1 MYLRPIEYL
10 LNRFSPKQEEAWIA
24 YKAGLNLF
32 LDWGRRSGK
41 TAGLGDI
48 LVEDVEEHRQDVLF
62 IAITQGQAREIL
74 WPRLVELVGDNP
86 DWKLREHLLEAVYAY
101 GGVITLKGADKGKDH
116 LRGGGKRLIVC
127 DECAFWRDFDDIL
140 KYVLIPM
147 LADFNGQ
154 IVFTSTPKGKNH
166 FYRLML
172 KCKKDLR
179 FFYNK
184 ATLFDNPYISPEGKQ
199 MIVDSYRDEPNIYR
213 QEILGE
219 YVDFEGMVFAINPQ
233 RYVEKR
239 WDKGDLDHCWH
250 FRGLDHGYSPDPTAC
265 LWLAYSSRLDQWM
278 IYDEYK
284 KKQSLLSTHAEL
296 IINAWDFDFVST
308 QSDIDP
314 QIIAEM
320 NELGLFCEPTGKHNK
335 EARMLRI
342 LQMLRSGK
350 LKIADNCRQLLR
362 EMETYEWGQDG
373 NDHLIDSLNYVVT
386 NSVVPVQ
393 VEDEEEDEAPLRLPG
408 VNPMDAADSYGQ
420 DFGD

>member
-1 MYLRPIEYL
+1 MFLRHIEYIV
-10 LNRFSPKQEEAWIA
+10 NRFSEKQEEAWLA

-48 LVEDVEEHRQDVLF
+48 LVEDVETHRQDVMF

-74 WPRLVELVGDNP
+74 WPRLVELIGENP
-86 DWKLREHLLEAVYAY
+86 DWKLREHKLEAVYKF
-101 GGVITLKGADKGKDH
+101 GGVISLKGADKGKDH

-140 KYVLIPM
+140 KFVLIPM

-172 KCKKDLR
+172 KCKKDPT

-184 ATLFDNPYISPEGKQ
+184 ATLFDNPFISEAGKQ
-199 MIVDSYRDEPNIYR
+199 MIIDSYRDEPDIYR

-219 YVDFEGMVFAINPQ
+219 YVDFEGKVFAIDRQ

-239 WDKGDLDHCWH
+239 WDLGDLDHCWH

-265 LWLAYSSRLDQWM
+265 IWLAYSAKLDQWM

-284 KKQSLLSTHAEL
+284 KKQALLSTHAEL
-296 IINAWDFDFVST
+296 ITKAWEFPFVST
-308 QSDIDP
+308 HSDIDP

-320 NELGLFCEPTGKHNK
+320 VNLGLDCEPTGKHNK

-342 LQMLRSGK
+342 LQMLRSGR
-350 LKIADNCRQLLR
+350 LKIADNCTQLLK

-373 NDHLIDSLNYVVT
+373 DDHLIDAMNYVVT
-386 NSVVPVQ
+386 NSVVPAP
-393 VEDEEEDEAPLRLPG
+393 EPEPEEEAPLRLRG
-408 VNPMDAADSYGQ
+408 VSPYDLNDSYGQ
-420 DFGD
+420 DFDD